1 MKKIIAVLLLCSSML
16 HAQGVLMGT
25 VTEEG
30 SVQSLPGAQVL
41 INGTTKGDATNM
53 NGAFRIAGIP
63 AGSYTVVISFV
74 GYKTQSMEVVIT
86 DSNIT
91 NLSVVLAPGS
101 IELADVVISAN
112 TDRPMNTLSPVDIK
126 LRPTNTSQDILRM
139 VPGLFIAQ
147 HAGGGK
153 AEQIFLRGFDIDHGT
168 DINLEVDGL
177 PVNMVSHAHGQGY
190 SDLHFLIPEL
200 VQLVDFDKGPYFANK
215 GDFTTAGYVSFQTRN
230 SLDKNFVKAEG
241 GQFGTFRGV
250 AGVNLFQKGSK
261 QTGYIASEFY
271 RSDGYFESAQ
281 DFKRF
286 NVSGKYANQFTATDR
301 LTFGAGFFNSNW
313 DASGQ
318 IPERAVKSGEISR
331 FGSLDNTEG
340 GETGRINTYL
350 KHDHQ
355 FAGGSTFDQQAY
367 AVHYNFNL
375 YSNFTF
381 FLNDPVNGD
390 QIQQKESRMIYG
402 YKTNYHTTGNLF
414 GKELASHVGGGLR
427 YDDVNDIRLSNTVK
441 REFLSNVQRGDVDEA
456 NANAFVSET
465 LALTDRLSVNAAVR
479 FDYFSFRYNNR
490 LTGENKSESAS
501 IVSPKLNITYKV
513 NSNTQLY
520 VRSGTGFH
528 SNDTRVV
535 VEQRAKEILP
545 RAIGV
550 DLGIDT
556 KLFDKVL
563 VHAAIWRLDLE
574 QEFVYVGDA
583 GIVEPSGK
591 TKRQGIDLSVRY
603 QVLPWLFADTDI
615 TLADPKA
622 KGEPEGADYIPLAP
636 RFSSIG
642 GLTVRC
648 KNGLNGSLRYR
659 YLDHRPANEDNS
671 VVADGYFLMDAVLNY
686 TKSKFEVGI
695 SAENVFDVAWKEAQF
710 DTESRIAGE
719 GQPVSEIHFTPG
731 TPFFTKL
738 HVSFFF

>member
-1 MKKIIAVLLLCSSML
+1 MKKIIAFLLLCSSML
-16 HAQGVLMGT
+16 HAQGVLTGT

-30 SVQSLPGAQVL
+30 SAQPLPGAQVL
-41 INGTTKGDATNM
+41 VTGTAKGDATNM
-53 NGAFRIAGIP
+53 NGVFRIVNIAAGT
-63 AGSYTVVISFV
+63 YTVTISFV
-74 GYKTQSMEVVIT
+74 GYATKSVDVTIT
-86 DSNIT
+86 DNETI
-91 NLSVVLAPGS
+91 NQSVVLMAGS
-101 IELADVVISAN
+101 IELADVVISASAE
-112 TDRPMNTLSPVDIK
+112 RPMNTLSPIDIK

-200 VQLVDFDKGPYFANK
+200 VQFVDFDKGPYFADK
-215 GDFTTAGYVSFQTRN
+215 GDFTTAGYVDFRTKN
-230 SLDKNFVKAEG
+230 SLDDNFIKAEG

-250 AGVNLFQKGSK
+250 AGVNLFPKGSK
-261 QTGYIASEFY
+261 QAGYIASEFY

-286 NVSGKYANQFTATDR
+286 NVSGKYSNQVTATDL
-301 LTFGAGFFNSNW
+301 LTFGASFFNSSW

-318 IPERAVKSGEISR
+318 VPERAVKSGDISR

-340 GETGRINTYL
+340 GETGRINAYL

-355 FAGGSTFDQQAY
+355 FAGGSTFDQQAN

-375 YSNFTF
+375 FSNFTF

-402 YKTNYHTTGNLF
+402 YKTNFHTTGILF
-414 GKELASHVGGGLR
+414 GKELASHIGGGFR

-441 REFLSNVQRGDVDEA
+441 REFLSSVQRGDVDEA
-456 NANAFVSET
+456 NANAFLSET

-490 LTGENKSESAS
+490 LTGESKSESAS

-513 NSNTQLY
+513 SSNTQLY

-535 VEQRAKEILP
+535 VEQKAKEILP

-550 DLGIDT
+550 DLGMDT
-556 KLFDKVL
+556 KLFDKLL
-563 VHAAIWRLDLE
+563 VHVALWRLDLE

-591 TKRQGIDLSVRY
+591 TQRQGLDVSLRY
-603 QVLPWLFADTDI
+603 QPLSWLFADADI
-615 TLADPKA
+615 TLADSKA
-622 KGEPEGADYIPLAP
+622 KGEAEGEDYIPLAP
-636 RFSSIG
+636 KFSSIG
-642 GLTVRC
+642 GLTVHAR
-648 KNGLNGSLRYR
+648 NGLNGSLRYR
-659 YLDHRPANEDNS
+659 FLDNRAANEDNS
-671 VVADGYFLMDAVLNY
+671 VRADGYFLMDAMVNY
-686 TKSKFEVGI
+686 TKPRYEIGLSL
-695 SAENVFDVAWKEAQF
+695 ENIFNADWNEAQF
-710 DTESRIAGE
+710 DTESRLENEA
-719 GQPVSEIHFTPG
+719 QPVSEIHFTPG
-731 TPFFTKL
+731 IPFFAKIRVT
-738 HVSFFF
+738 FFF